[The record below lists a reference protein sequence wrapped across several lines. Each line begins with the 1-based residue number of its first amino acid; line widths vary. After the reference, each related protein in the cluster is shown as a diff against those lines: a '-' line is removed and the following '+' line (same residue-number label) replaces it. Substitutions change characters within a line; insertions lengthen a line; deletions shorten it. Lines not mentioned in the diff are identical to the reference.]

1 MTKINLL
8 PWRQER
14 RAQRQKE
21 YLTVLGLSGL
31 VAAAVA
37 FGVITYYDGLIA
49 NQNDRNAYL
58 TAEIQALDAKI
69 AEIAELEK
77 KRDHLLNR
85 KQVIEQL
92 QANRSQMVHLFDQ
105 LVRTIPEGV
114 RLSSIKQNGESLTL
128 DGMAQSNARVASYM
142 RSLEGS
148 GWMTA
153 PDVSIIEAKGTD
165 KLMPY
170 QFTLSV
176 TLTKPKPKTDPA
188 AAPAVTDQA
197 AAQGGA
203 P

>member
-21 YLTVLGLSGL
+21 YLTVLGMSGL

-49 NQNDRNAYL
+49 NQNDRNAFL

-105 LVRTIPEGV
+105 LVRTIPDGV
-114 RLSSIKQNGESLTL
+114 RLSSIKQNGESLSL
-128 DGMAQSNARVASYM
+128 DGFAQSNARVASYM

-153 PDVSIIEAKGTD
+153 PDVSIIEAKGSD

-188 AAPAVTDQA
+188 APAVADPA
-197 AAQGGA
+197 APQGGA

>member
-21 YLTVLGLSGL
+21 YLTVLGMSGL

-49 NQNDRNAYL
+49 NQNDRNAFL

-105 LVRTIPEGV
+105 LVRTIPDGV
-114 RLSSIKQNGESLTL
+114 RLSSIKQNGESLSL
-128 DGMAQSNARVASYM
+128 DGFAQSNARVASYM

-153 PDVSIIEAKGTD
+153 PDVSIIEAKGSD

-188 AAPAVTDQA
+188 APAAP
-197 AAQGGA
+197 QGGA

>member
-14 RAQRQKE
+14 RQQRQKE
-21 YLTVLGLSGL
+21 YFAVLGGTAL
-31 VAAAVA
+31 AAVLA
-37 FGVITYYDGLIA
+37 VFGVITYFNALID

-58 TAEIQALDAKI
+58 QQEIKALDAKI

-77 KRDHLLNR
+77 RRQHLLNR

-114 RLSSIKQNGESLTL
+114 RLNSIKQTGELLSLE
-128 DGMAQSNARVASYM
+128 GVAQSNARVATYL
-142 RSLEGS
+142 RALEGS

-153 PDVSIIEAKGTD
+153 PEPMVIEAKGD
-165 KLMPY
+165 DRLMPY
-170 QFTLSV
+170 QFRVQV
-176 TLTKPKPKTDPA
+176 TLTKPKTA
-188 AAPAVTDQA
+188 AEPVPAVAQA
-197 AAQGGA
+197 GGA

>member
-14 RAQRQKE
+14 RQQRQKE
-21 YLTVLGLSGL
+21 YLAVLGGTAL
-31 VAAAVA
+31 AAVLA
-37 FGVITYYDGLIA
+37 VFGVISYFNALID

-58 TAEIQALDAKI
+58 QQEIKALDAKI

-77 KRDHLLNR
+77 RRQHLLNR

-114 RLSSIKQNGESLTL
+114 RLNSIKQTGELLSLE
-128 DGMAQSNARVASYM
+128 GVAQSNARVATYL
-142 RSLEGS
+142 RALEGS

-153 PDVSIIEAKGTD
+153 PEPMVIEAKGD
-165 KLMPY
+165 DRLMPY
-170 QFTLSV
+170 QFRVQV
-176 TLTKPKPKTDPA
+176 TLTKPKPATQP
-188 AAPAVTDQA
+188 APAVA
-197 AAQGGA
+197 SAGGA